1 MTARPSSRAQR
12 ARDPL
17 ELVSLRQ
24 LRYFSAAMR
33 APSFNEAAREC
44 SISQPALSEQI
55 ALLEQVLG
63 VPLFDR
69 TGGRAVPTLSGHE
82 LERRIAG
89 SLLELQSA
97 LREVP
102 ERADT
107 ISGLVRVGLVQS
119 YGACWVVPV
128 MRAAQARWPALS
140 VALRRRTAH
149 ALEEGVLRGDFEFAV
164 SFDPH
169 PHADLEIAQCFV
181 ERAVAVGALP
191 RRARRLTLAQL
202 APCRLALLPSEYM
215 MRRELDAAFASQG
228 LKPQVRLE
236 SDALEDLVAAA
247 RESGMVAILNAAAAS
262 SLAVH
267 DAVPIDSVEL
277 QRKAC
282 LVRSRTR
289 HHTNASRHLWDALV
303 AGAPALP
310 SGWTAPGKARR

>member
-107 ISGLVRVGLVQS
+107 ISGLV
-119 YGACWVVPV
+119 PV
-128 MRAAQARWPALS
+128 
-140 VALRRRTAH
+140 LRRRPR
-149 ALEEGVLRGDFEFAV
+149 L
-164 SFDPH
+164 
-169 PHADLEIAQCFV
+169 AQH
-181 ERAVAVGALP
+181 VGPQRPLVQ
-191 RRARRLTLAQL
+191 RQLDRARRG
-202 APCRLALLPSEYM
+202 P
-215 MRRELDAAFASQG
+215 
-228 LKPQVRLE
+228 
-236 SDALEDLVAAA
+236 
-247 RESGMVAILNAAAAS
+247 
-262 SLAVH
+262 
-267 DAVPIDSVEL
+267 VPE
-277 QRKAC
+277 
-282 LVRSRTR
+282 
-289 HHTNASRHLWDALV
+289 
-303 AGAPALP
+303 AGGA
-310 SGWTAPGKARR
+310 G

>member
-119 YGACWVVPV
+119 YGTCWVVPV

-149 ALEEGVLRGDFEFAV
+149 ALEEGVLRGDFERGSLACSGSSTAHFAG
-164 SFDPH
+164 DWTT
-169 PHADLEIAQCFV
+169 I
-181 ERAVAVGALP
+181 
-191 RRARRLTLAQL
+191 
-202 APCRLALLPSEYM
+202 
-215 MRRELDAAFASQG
+215 
-228 LKPQVRLE
+228 
-236 SDALEDLVAAA
+236 A
-247 RESGMVAILNAAAAS
+247 REALGEGVWLRTNRVEALAIVTLRCSGS
-262 SLAVH
+262 EDH
-267 DAVPIDSVEL
+267 PT
-277 QRKAC
+277 
-282 LVRSRTR
+282 LV
-289 HHTNASRHLWDALV
+289 
-303 AGAPALP
+303 
-310 SGWTAPGKARR
+310 